1 MTLIAPVWSPTGDR
15 MACWNPRGNSVLLFD
30 PNVPWGEQ
38 EPEEVLRD
46 DSPENFFPWSWSPD
60 GEWLAGDLVQESGAF
75 EGITIYSTTSRAIE
89 TITDFGSGPAFLSDS
104 RRLLFTDTEG
114 RLYLVDRETKT
125 PVLIPGAPALD
136 LVQVGPHDL
145 TLFYT
150 HRTEE
155 ADIWLLSAP
164 GTY

>member
-1 MTLIAPVWSPTGDR
+1 M
-15 MACWNPRGNSVLLFD
+15 
-30 PNVPWGEQ
+30 
-38 EPEEVLRD
+38 
-46 DSPENFFPWSWSPD
+46 
-60 GEWLAGDLVQESGAF
+60 
-75 EGITIYSTTSRAIE
+75 
-89 TITDFGSGPAFLSDS
+89 SDS